1 MYCSL
6 HRGLLVCVFACRAG
20 YFKTIIII
28 NNKRNSRHGYKKFN
42 SKHLKCRSER
52 TLFGVKKCRFYS
64 KERENLIN
72 RNYEEVLR
80 VAYSSTWQF
89 TELEN
94 SLKHRIST
102 AIAVD
107 MRSRNALSHLKYS
120 ITSIYIDLIRNCI
133 QQTRPYSCEILILIC
148 RYNKYYS

>member
-6 HRGLLVCVFACRAG
+6 HRGLLVCAFACRYG
-20 YFKTIIII
+20 YFKTIRSIII
-28 NNKRNSRHGYKKFN
+28 NNKRNSRQFN
-42 SKHLKCRSER
+42 FKYLKCTSER

-80 VAYSSTWQF
+80 VAYSST
-89 TELEN
+89 ELDN